1 MNFPLPFPCYLSNES
16 RGEKAKERER
26 ARERSLS
33 IERGNGVVN
42 NASPGRAK
50 IKRLKIRICWRV
62 RLGRMFRI
70 AAGASNLAH
79 PFQTSR
85 TSLPLLGCRPYLGR
99 STLYKRIEP
108 PPSLP
113 HIAYQIYIM
122 PFHGILEYS
131 NFARFLQALFNYYL
145 TPSKLEIESFVWG
158 MCKYKM

>member
-16 RGEKAKERER
+16 RGEKARERER

-108 PPSLP
+108 PSLSP
-113 HIAYQIYIM
+113 PYSLSNLYYATPWNSTRISLDFCKLCLII
-122 PFHGILEYS
+122 ILRRAS
-131 NFARFLQALFNYYL
+131 
-145 TPSKLEIESFVWG
+145 SK
-158 MCKYKM
+158 

>member
-1 MNFPLPFPCYLSNES
+1 MPRKKPQFPSLAFLPCASINCVHTICNTVRPRSHEFPPSFPVLFVKRIAWRES
-16 RGEKAKERER
+16 ERERER

-79 PFQTSR
+79 PFQTS
-85 TSLPLLGCRPYLGR
+85 PHQ
-99 STLYKRIEP
+99 
-108 PPSLP
+108 PSS
-113 HIAYQIYIM
+113 IRM
-122 PFHGILEYS
+122 PAIPWEEH
-131 NFARFLQALFNYYL
+131 AL
-145 TPSKLEIESFVWG
+145 
-158 MCKYKM
+158 